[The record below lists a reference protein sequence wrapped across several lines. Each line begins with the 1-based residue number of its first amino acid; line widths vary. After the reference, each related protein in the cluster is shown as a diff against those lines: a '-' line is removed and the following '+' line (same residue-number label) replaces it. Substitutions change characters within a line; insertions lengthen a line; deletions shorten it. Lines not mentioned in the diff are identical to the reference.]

1 MVCRRIPC
9 SSLSLLRISTGSP
22 TNDSEC
28 ALGAVEQRISHDPLF
43 DYGLQLLSNEKEI
56 GKLGKVKS
64 ALVKD
69 FGIRQEIFY
78 AELDVNL
85 LFKLAN
91 PKFEVQE
98 VAKFPEVKRDLSLVL
113 DKHISF
119 DEIRILVTNTEKRL
133 IKDVTAFDVY
143 EGENIPA
150 GKKAYALGFTLLD
163 DTKTLTDEE
172 IEKTMSKLMAELEKK
187 LGAIIR
193 K

>member
-1 MVCRRIPC
+1 M
-9 SSLSLLRISTGSP
+9 
-22 TNDSEC
+22 
-28 ALGAVEQRISHDPLF
+28 GAVEQRISHDPLF
-43 DYGLQLLSNEKEI
+43 DYGLQVLSNEKEI

-78 AELDVNL
+78 AELDMNL

-119 DEIRILVTNTEKRL
+119 DEIRILVINTEKRL